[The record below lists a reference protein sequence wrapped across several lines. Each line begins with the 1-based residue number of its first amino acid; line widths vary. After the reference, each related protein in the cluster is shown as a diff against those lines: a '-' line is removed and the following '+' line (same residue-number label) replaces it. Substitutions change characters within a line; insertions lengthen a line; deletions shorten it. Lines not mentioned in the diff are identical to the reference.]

1 MKKIAFFDIDGTMV
15 NVPNGMMHPSSETIR
30 VLSEF
35 KKQGNYIVVASARG
49 SVPESIKNINFD
61 GYILNDGHYILF
73 DHEILVDDQLTSD
86 EINRLIN
93 LYNKYDGCYSFSGH
107 EQEWCSHLDHPLM
120 IDHLK
125 MFQGIDTRPI
135 GVIEIFN
142 AIDVEAVSCCV
153 MFNRVQDLIECYS
166 ELKDEFTVIPY
177 YSGLIRM
184 DVYHKGFTKG
194 TACKYLY
201 KKLNI
206 DRMNT
211 YAFGDGDN
219 DIEMLQLVGHGIAM
233 GNASDEIKKYAS
245 EITDTVDHEGIAKTF
260 RKHFDI

>member
-15 NVPNGMMHPSSETIR
+15 NVPNGMMHPSRQTIR
-30 VLSEF
+30 VITEF
-35 KKQGNYIVVASARG
+35 KNQGNYIVVASARG
-49 SVPESIKNINFD
+49 SVPESVKNINFD

-73 DHEILVDDQLTSD
+73 DHEILVNDLHTIE
-86 EINRLIN
+86 EITRQIN
-93 LYNKYDGCYSFSGH
+93 LYDNYDGCYSFGGH
-107 EQEWCSHLDHPLM
+107 AKEWCSHLDHPLM

-135 GVIEIFN
+135 GVIEEYS
-142 AIDVEAVSCCV
+142 ASDVEAVSCCA
-153 MFNRVQDLIECYS
+153 MFNHVDDLIQCYS
-166 ELKDEFTVIPY
+166 ELKDDFTVIPY

-194 TACKYLY
+194 TACEYLY

-206 DRMNT
+206 DRMNA

-219 DIEMLQLVGHGIAM
+219 DTEMLQLVGHGIAM

-245 EITDTVDHEGIAKTF
+245 EVTDSVDHDGIAQAFK
-260 RKHFDI
+260 KHFDI